1 MSNTPRPTDV
11 KLHQKSRKLE
21 VGFDDGKT
29 FEFSCEF
36 LRVFSP
42 SAEVQGHGPG
52 EDKLQVGK
60 INVNIT
66 KLEAVGNYAIQPTF
80 DDGHDSGIFSWET
93 LYNYGIH
100 QDEMWQSYL
109 DRLEK
114 EGGSR
119 EPAPG
124 AKAIDLNKIEKV
136 NRPEW

>member
-21 VGFDDGKT
+21 ISFDDGKT
-29 FEFSCEF
+29 FELSCEF

-60 INVNIT
+60 KNVNIT
-66 KLEAVGNYAIQPTF
+66 KLDQVGNYAIQPTF

-100 QDEMWQSYL
+100 HDELWQAYL

-119 EPAPG
+119 EPGPG
-124 AKAIDLNKIEKV
+124 TKGIDLSKVEKV